1 MNKILLTV
9 VIASFLIAFVA
20 SLPINEEDEILAEPI
35 SNLREKR
42 AVSCR
47 SVSSQPNNP
56 SSYYEACRAHCILNG
71 RRGGS
76 CSGGSCSCY

>member
-1 MNKILLTV
+1 MNKIFLCV

-20 SLPINEEDEILAEPI
+20 SLPVNEDGEILAESLI
-35 SNLREKR
+35 NLREKR

-56 SSYYEACRAHCILNG
+56 SSYYEACRAYCILNG
-71 RRGGS
+71 KKGGS
-76 CSGGSCSCY
+76 CSGGNCSCY